1 MSSSRFIAFETYD
14 VRFPTSAELDGSDAM
29 NADPDYSAAYLV
41 IRTDDPDGLEGHGF
55 AFTIG
60 RGNDVQTAAIE
71 ALRDRVIGR
80 DVDAVLDDLGGF
92 WRSLVHDS
100 QLRWLGPEKGVMH
113 MAIGAVVNA
122 MWDLAAKRAGVPL
135 WKLLA
140 DLTPEQVVDLV
151 DFRYLTD
158 ALTPDEALEI
168 LRRAEPGKAER
179 EQRLRATGYPAY
191 TTSPGWLGY
200 DDAKLVRLC
209 REAVAEGFTQ
219 IKLKVGGSVEDDV
232 RRMRLARETVGPDI
246 RIAIDANQR
255 WGLDDAVPWITA
267 LAPYDIWWVEEPTSP
282 DDMLA
287 HAAIAKAIAPI
298 RVATGEHVQN
308 RVVFKQLLQARGLSV
323 LQIDAARVAGVNE
336 NIAILLLA
344 AKFGVPVC
352 PHAGG
357 VGLCELVQH
366 LSMFDL
372 LAVSGTTQDR
382 VIEYVDHLHEHFLD
396 ARDDP
401 RRPLPRA
408 DRTRLQRRDGPRH
421 TGPVPVP
428 GRQGVERAAG
438 GPVTDPLTNP
448 GTDFDGLRAVVTG
461 GASGIGLATAT
472 LLAARGAAVATIDL
486 DDGVPEPLLGL
497 KADVSDDARVREAV
511 EQAAERLGGIDVL
524 VNNAGIGAQ
533 GDIAANDDEQWHRVF
548 DVNVVGMVRVT
559 RAALPYLRESGSAA
573 IVNTCSIAATAGL
586 PNRALY
592 SASKGAVLSLTL
604 AMAAD
609 HVRDGIRV
617 NCVNPGTADTP
628 WVGRLL
634 DQAADPAAE
643 RAALEA
649 RQPMGR
655 LVSADEVAHAIAYL
669 ASPLSGSTTGTAL
682 AVDGGMQGLRLP
694 AAGGRAQS

>member
-1 MSSSRFIAFETYD
+1 MSSSRFIEFETYD

-71 ALRDRVIGR
+71 ALRDKVIGL
-80 DVDAVLDDLGGF
+80 DVDAVLADLGGF

-140 DLTPEQVVDLV
+140 GLTPEQVVDLV

-158 ALTPDEALEI
+158 VLTPDEALEI

-232 RRMRLARETVGPDI
+232 RRLRLARETVGPDI

-282 DDMLA
+282 DDVLA

-308 RVVFKQLLQARGLSV
+308 RVVFKQLLQAGGLSV

-372 LAVSGTTQDR
+372 LAVSGTSQDR
-382 VIEYVDHLHEHFLD
+382 VIEYVDHLHEHFLT
-396 ARDDP
+396 P
-401 RRPLPRA
+401 V
-408 DRTRLQRRDGPRH
+408 TIRDGHYVAP
-421 TGPVPVP
+421 TAP
-428 GRQGVERAAG
+428 GFSAEMDRDTLDRFRF
-438 GPVTDPLTNP
+438 P
-448 GTDFDGLRAVVTG
+448 DGKVW
-461 GASGIGLATAT
+461 S
-472 LLAARGAAVATIDL
+472 
-486 DDGVPEPLLGL
+486 
-497 KADVSDDARVREAV
+497 
-511 EQAAERLGGIDVL
+511 ERLEG
-524 VNNAGIGAQ
+524 Q
-533 GDIAANDDEQWHRVF
+533 
-548 DVNVVGMVRVT
+548 
-559 RAALPYLRESGSAA
+559 
-573 IVNTCSIAATAGL
+573 
-586 PNRALY
+586 
-592 SASKGAVLSLTL
+592 
-604 AMAAD
+604 
-609 HVRDGIRV
+609 
-617 NCVNPGTADTP
+617 
-628 WVGRLL
+628 
-634 DQAADPAAE
+634 
-643 RAALEA
+643 
-649 RQPMGR
+649 
-655 LVSADEVAHAIAYL
+655 
-669 ASPLSGSTTGTAL
+669 
-682 AVDGGMQGLRLP
+682 
-694 AAGGRAQS
+694 